1 MRIGVLALQGAFA
14 RHVEVL
20 SGLKVGAVEVRLPGD
35 LDAIDGLIIPG
46 GESTT
51 ITTLLK
57 AEGWLEDLK
66 AFGRHKPVFG
76 TCAGLILMGQEIED
90 SRVEP
95 FGWLPIRVL
104 RNAYGSQVYSF
115 RDVGKV
121 SGLEGH
127 PEMEMVFIR
136 APRFELLSKEVRV
149 LGTCRG
155 ETVLVCLGH
164 HVGAAFHPELTDDTR
179 VHRFWLAGVQAAV
192 AERAAPPQKSRT

>member
-1 MRIGVLALQGAFA
+1 
-14 RHVEVL
+14 
-20 SGLKVGAVEVRLPGD
+20 
-35 LDAIDGLIIPG
+35 
-46 GESTT
+46 
-51 ITTLLK
+51 
-57 AEGWLEDLK
+57 
-66 AFGRHKPVFG
+66 
-76 TCAGLILMGQEIED
+76 MGQEIED

-164 HVGAAFHPELTDDTR
+164 HVGAAFHPSSQTTR
-179 VHRFWLAGVQAAV
+179 AYIDSGLRACRPRLPS
-192 AERAAPPQKSRT
+192 EPLRRRRAARNRCRLHSCRPGDSASYCRP